1 MKNYMSAP
9 PKILSPENRTALC
22 NMVRRIAVEAGALIL
37 EYFDGVKDMETVLK
51 GDGSPV
57 TLADQE
63 AEALIEKRLLNILP
77 DIPVVGEES
86 FSKGTRINFAQH
98 DYFWLVDP
106 LDGTR
111 AFVAGEPEFTVNI
124 GLIHKNEPVL
134 GVIYA
139 PEKGELYAG
148 YNDNNG
154 AGKALRYFED
164 SDTEKE
170 IRTRKMPKQ
179 GLTILSSKHHRNV
192 QQQEKMLE
200 HVKVNK
206 MMGCSSSLK
215 LCLIANGKAD
225 LYPRLGPTCE
235 WDTAAGHAI
244 LRAAGGDI
252 RDMNGKALRYGG
264 THPKLL
270 NPDFIA
276 ASDDVFDSRF
286 WD

>member
-1 MKNYMSAP
+1 MRAP
-9 PKILSPENRTALC
+9 SKILSPKNRTALC

-37 EYFDGVKDMETVLK
+37 EYFDGVRDMEAVSK
-51 GDGSPV
+51 DDGSPV

-63 AEALIEKRLLNILP
+63 AEALIEKQLLNILP
-77 DIPVVGEES
+77 DISVVGEES
-86 FSKGTRINFAQH
+86 FSRGARIDFTQH
-98 DYFWLVDP
+98 EYFWLVDP

-111 AFVAGEPEFTVNI
+111 AFIAGESEFTVNI
-124 GLIHKNEPVL
+124 GLIHNNEPVL

-148 YNDNNG
+148 YCGDRENT
-154 AGKALRYFED
+154 KAIRYFED

-179 GLTILSSKHHRNV
+179 GLTILSSKHHRNAA
-192 QQQEKMLE
+192 QQEKMLE

-206 MMGCSSSLK
+206 MIGCSSSLK

-225 LYPRLGPTCE
+225 IYPRLGPTCE

-252 RDMNGKALRYGG
+252 HDMDGKPLKYGG
-264 THPKLL
+264 SHPKLL
-270 NPDFIA
+270 NPHFIA
-276 ASDDVFDSRF
+276 ASGDVFSSGALNAV
-286 WD
+286 